1 MKILVLQL
9 ARLGDIYM
17 SWPAIRALRRSHPQ
31 AEIHILT
38 RPRFAGAVEGL
49 TSVNQVRFLST
60 KQLLAPL
67 IQNQPNVTAAFQEVS
82 KVVDELQSEKYDWII
97 NFSFSPV
104 SSYLVH
110 AISHSTTK
118 VSGYTRYEDGF
129 LKIPDDIS
137 AYFYAQ
143 VGVDR
148 PNRYHISEIFATMV
162 ETDLVEED
170 WRAPDLKNA
179 WTMQVLPNTITIHVG
194 ASEKKKA
201 LSDSKWIAILSQ
213 LRKQCS
219 NPLILIGA
227 EHERSIG
234 DKIMTAV
241 PGGNVFNLVGRTNL
255 TEVFQII
262 SQSALLM
269 GCDSAPMHM
278 ASLTKTA
285 CLNMSFSSV
294 NFWETGPR
302 SPQSYIIK
310 GDSEDDFVSDKVAA
324 IAYKIL
330 HGEKV
335 DLSVVTAQKGN
346 PSYRAFSKKEQDEQ
360 WNLVQAIYQGA
371 PFPEIEGSLFTDG
384 ISKLFEINQLM
395 LEQMKYIE
403 KGGDLQKVA
412 GIIDRGEEIIET
424 IAKLVPSLAALVRW
438 YQTEKIRIGPGPQEQ
453 VLAKTIHI
461 HDLLS
466 QVLDIYGSGQD
477 TIAEAR

>member
-31 AEIHILT
+31 AEIQILT

-49 TSVNQVRFLST
+49 TEIDQVKFLST

-82 KVVDELQSEKYDWII
+82 KVVDDLRNENYDWIL

-110 AISHSTTK
+110 AISTSNTK

-129 LKIPDDIS
+129 LKIPDDMS

-162 ETDLVEED
+162 ETDLIEED

-201 LSDSKWIAILSQ
+201 LSESKWIAILSQ
-213 LRKQCS
+213 LRKKCS

-262 SQSALLM
+262 SQSALLV

-285 CLNMSFSSV
+285 CLNLSFSTV

-302 SPQSYIIK
+302 SPQSFIVK
-310 GDSEDDFVSDKVAA
+310 GESEEDFVSDKVAT
-324 IAYKIL
+324 IAFKIL
-330 HGEKV
+330 HGERV
-335 DLSVVTAQKGN
+335 DLSVVTGQKGN
-346 PSYRAFSKKEQDEQ
+346 PSFRAFSKKEQDEQ
-360 WNLVQAIYQGA
+360 WNLVQAIYQGTA
-371 PFPEIEGSLFTDG
+371 FPAIEGTLFADG
-384 ISKLFEINQLM
+384 IAKLFEINQLM
-395 LEQMKYIE
+395 LDQMKFIQ
-403 KGGDLQKVA
+403 GGGELQKVA

-438 YQTEKIRIGPGPQEQ
+438 YQTEKIRIGPGPQDE
-453 VLAKTIHI
+453 VLAKTVHI
-461 HDLLS
+461 HQLLN
-466 QVLDIYGSGQD
+466 QVLEIYEAQPD
-477 TIAEAR
+477 KVAEAR

>member
-17 SWPAIRALRRSHPQ
+17 SWPAIRALRRSHPG
-31 AEIHILT
+31 AEIQILT
-38 RPRFAGAVEGL
+38 RPRFSGALEGL
-49 TSVNQVRFLST
+49 GEVDKIRFLST
-60 KQLLAPL
+60 KQILAPL
-67 IQNQPNVTAAFQEVS
+67 IQNQPNVTGAFQEVS
-82 KVVDELQSEKYDWII
+82 KVVDELKAEKFDWII

-110 AISHSTTK
+110 AISQADTK
-118 VSGYTRYEDGF
+118 VSGYTRYDDGF

-162 ETDLVEED
+162 ETDLIEED
-170 WRAPDLKNA
+170 WRAPDLRNA

-201 LSDSKWIAILSQ
+201 LTDSKWIAILSQ
-213 LRKQCS
+213 LRKKCS

-227 EHERSIG
+227 EHERPIG
-234 DKIMTAV
+234 EKIMTAV

-262 SQSALLM
+262 SQSALIV

-278 ASLTKTA
+278 ASLAKTP
-285 CLNMSFSSV
+285 CLNLSFSSV

-302 SPQSYIIK
+302 SPHSYIIK
-310 GDSEDDFVSDKVAA
+310 GDTEDDFVSDKVATT
-324 IAYKIL
+324 AYKIL
-330 HGEKV
+330 NGEKLE
-335 DLSVVTAQKGN
+335 LSVVIGQKGN

-371 PFPEIEGSLFTDG
+371 AFPAIEGSLFQDG
-384 ISKLFEINQLM
+384 IAKLSEINQLM
-395 LEQMKYIE
+395 LEQMTFVQ

-438 YQTEKIRIGPGPQEQ
+438 YQTEKIRIGPGPQGE

-461 HDLLS
+461 HGLLN
-466 QVLDIYGSGQD
+466 QVLAIYGAPID
-477 TIAEAR
+477 EVVEAT